1 MRKRLT
7 VEHDVHPPSSIFTK
21 PQISKGFS
29 CESSTLENCLI
40 SVVTCYDPLHTV
52 WKEIIGNDA
61 KLKRFRW
68 IMYSKLSPSIFNEK
82 NHANVTFFYAVDVD
96 DMSEAFFFCRWKLF
110 WGIRIRTCEWRFAS
124 HDGSLHFIIP
134 SSRPIDLLPLI
145 DARDSR
151 SVQRI

>member
-1 MRKRLT
+1 MRKRLP

-110 WGIRIRTCEWRFAS
+110 WGIRIRHVMAENHQILREKWVTFCQSDRCYLTNKAIA
-124 HDGSLHFIIP
+124 D
-134 SSRPIDLLPLI
+134 
-145 DARDSR
+145 
-151 SVQRI
+151 